1 MNGYRIF
8 LDRKRNFRK
17 SISYDPKMI
26 KVKDQIKNIKT
37 KNKQWTKSWHNISS
51 VWIENCSIFGTE
63 CHLRPIYGDG
73 AGG

>member
-26 KVKDQIKNIKT
+26 KVKDQIKHIK
-37 KNKQWTKSWHNISS
+37 KEQAVNKI
-51 VWIENCSIFGTE
+51 
-63 CHLRPIYGDG
+63 L
-73 AGG
+73 A